1 MNERKDFEGIGE
13 TYESAVPQ
21 DKMKLDLNN
30 IEATQSGLETEN
42 RFGEAEEIDEAP
54 VAPVYEETP
63 VTTPDPVAVFGVSET
78 FDEEPKKAKKAK
90 APKAKSGKGNGAKI
104 FRIAVIVIVSI
115 ATLWTV
121 MYTVDHV
128 LACQGITPF
137 FAVSETVY
145 EDGSLSYKCLGY
157 KVQFMFDANDNLTQK
172 CVPIWEDGP
181 NDIRYARGELFEV
194 N

>member
-1 MNERKDFEGIGE
+1 MDERKDFEGVE
-13 TYESAVPQ
+13 VSSTQ

-42 RFGEAEEIDEAP
+42 RFGEAEEIAET
-54 VAPVYEETP
+54 PVYEETP
-63 VTTPDPVAVFGVSET
+63 VIAPDPVVVFGAQET
-78 FDEEPKKAKKAK
+78 FDEEPKKKKAK
-90 APKAKSGKGNGAKI
+90 KEKKPKAKSGKGNGAKI

-137 FAVSETVY
+137 FAISETVY

-194 N
+194 V

>member
-1 MNERKDFEGIGE
+1 MDERKEFDGVGDVFESTE
-13 TYESAVPQ
+13 TQ

-30 IEATQSGLETEN
+30 IEATPSGLDNES
-42 RFGEAEEIDEAP
+42 RFGEAEEYEDVP
-54 VAPVYEETP
+54 VFEETP
-63 VTTPDPVAVFGVSET
+63 IEVVEPVAEPVVFEEVP
-78 FDEEPKKAKKAK
+78 EEPKTKKAKKEK
-90 APKAKSGKGNGAKI
+90 KPKAKKDKEKMHKI
-104 FRIAVIVIVSI
+104 LRIAIIVIVSI

-172 CVPIWEDGP
+172 CVPFWEDGP
-181 NDIRYARGELFEV
+181 NDIRFARGELFEV
-194 N
+194 Y